1 MIKALQD
8 PIVDDGISFTSYF
21 NGRLLSGEDL
31 ARDQQGNREA
41 RRRLG
46 QAIGEGVAF
55 GLEMFE
61 SPAES
66 SKLAPVVTVQPG
78 VAVTRD
84 GQVLSLG
91 RSVDLRLVRGSTAG
105 VDATATTIFGACT
118 PAQPGVFVVG
128 EGVYVLVMSCAKTG
142 QGRAPVSGLTGSAT
156 CNVRSVVEG
165 VQFRLV
171 QPVVSP
177 ELLVDL
183 PRLRNRVAGVA
194 LGVTTRFEPYRNPLG
209 AATASYGLVDALRAD
224 GAMTDG
230 DVAIGLL
237 HWTASQGITF
247 VDLWSV
253 RRRVTTRGGDTD
265 WAWLYGD
272 RVRAESEALFL
283 QFQEQIA
290 DMAASGEDLSVIA
303 ATDRF
308 AYLPPFGMLPLQLGS
323 RSGFDIPR
331 FFGTDMLPADIAY
344 TDGAMLRPLAGE
356 IFAHDPISLS
366 ERPRLQLYFIFENLQ
381 AVDGGESVIPVVIFT
396 SPSIP
401 YRGVARY
408 GFARWN
414 QSRFAPRVI

>member
-8 PIVDDGISFTSYF
+8 PIVEDGIAFTSYF
-21 NGRLLSGEDL
+21 NGRLLSSEDL

-46 QAIGEGVAF
+46 QAIGEGIAF

-66 SKLAPVVTVQPG
+66 SKLAPVITVQPG

-91 RSVDLRLVRGSTAG
+91 RSVDLRLVRG
-105 VDATATTIFGACT
+105 TTTSGAASPTTMFGACT

-128 EGVYVLVMSCAKTG
+128 EGVYVLVMSCAKAG
-142 QGRAPVSGLTGSAT
+142 QGRAPVSGLTGSAA

-171 QPVVSP
+171 QPIVSP

-209 AATASYGLVDALRAD
+209 TMTSSYGLVDALRAD

-247 VDLWSV
+247 VDIWSV
-253 RRRVTTRGGDTD
+253 RRRVTTRGGDAD
-265 WAWLYGD
+265 WAWMYGD

-290 DMAASGEDLSVIA
+290 DMAGSGEDLSRVA

-308 AYLPPFGMLPLQLGS
+308 AYLPPFGVLPLQIGS
-323 RSGFDIPR
+323 RPGFDILR
-331 FFGTDMLPADIAY
+331 FFGVDMLPADIAY

-356 IFAHDPISLS
+356 IFAHDPISLID
-366 ERPRLQLYFIFENLQ
+366 RPRLQLYFIFENMQ
-381 AVDGGESVIPVVIFT
+381 AADAGESIVPVVVFA
-396 SPSIP
+396 SPTVP

-408 GFARWN
+408 GFARWS
-414 QSRFAPRVI
+414 QSRYAPRVI